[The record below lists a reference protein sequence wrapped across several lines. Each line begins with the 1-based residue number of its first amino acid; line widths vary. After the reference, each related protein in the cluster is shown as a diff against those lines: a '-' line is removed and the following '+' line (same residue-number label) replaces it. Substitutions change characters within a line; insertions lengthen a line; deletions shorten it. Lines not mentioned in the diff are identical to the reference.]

1 MVQPNKTLKLKPETL
16 AKLGSRQLQTLQ
28 NRNVQISLQHN
39 GKSLPA
45 TSVQQAV
52 YVANRLQGATREQAA
67 SIAKQ
72 VTTPVTTR
80 VTTTPV
86 TTTPVRPT
94 TVVVQPPPPPP
105 PPPTPTVPVRI
116 VEPKP
121 VIPPPPP
128 PPPPPPQPKPII
140 PPPPEPK
147 PVETRE
153 ILPVTPTLTAPI
165 TPTQVTGKIYILMK

>member
-1 MVQPNKTLKLKPETL
+1 MQALERRGIKVQLKAAPTLG
-16 AKLGSRQLQTLQ
+16 A
-28 NRNVQISLQHN
+28 
-39 GKSLPA
+39 PA
-45 TSVQQAV
+45 IT
-52 YVANRLQGATREQAA
+52 
-67 SIAKQ
+67 
-72 VTTPVTTR
+72 
-80 VTTTPV
+80 
-86 TTTPVRPT
+86 RPT
-94 TVVVQPPPPPP
+94 TPKVAAVIARQVAP